1 MLACRTSFFY
11 KEERCTTHI
20 ITLCSLLHACIP
32 LQRPRAAALLLR
44 RLLRAAAT
52 AAAVLG
58 NVASA
63 FAEGWVWSTSWAMAN
78 RAMDAVLGP
87 RTFRIEHAA
96 ATTTSA
102 ASAADDASSSPS
114 NPCQIHAMAF
124 QDVCLLL

>member
-1 MLACRTSFFY
+1 MYYTYYNTVLA
-11 KEERCTTHI
+11 I
-20 ITLCSLLHACIP
+20 ACMHSV
-32 LQRPRAAALLLR
+32 AAAKGGG
-44 RLLRAAAT
+44 APAPAT
-52 AAAVLG
+52 TTGGGNGGGSVLG
-58 NVASA
+58 NIASA